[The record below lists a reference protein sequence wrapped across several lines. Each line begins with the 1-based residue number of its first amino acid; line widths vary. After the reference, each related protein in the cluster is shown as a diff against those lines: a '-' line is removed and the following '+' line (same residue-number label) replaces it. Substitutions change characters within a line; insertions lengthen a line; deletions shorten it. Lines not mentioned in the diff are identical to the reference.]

1 MPPAGSSA
9 AASSPAVDLGRTGVS
24 SGWKRGERTVVG
36 LLAGCGML
44 SSLQFTLV
52 VPVLP
57 LIPDLLGTSAAVA
70 SWLLTIT
77 LLVGVVGTPVITR
90 LADMHGRRRM
100 LLIAMSL
107 LILGSVIAAVSDGFV
122 GVMCG
127 RALQGFGTA
136 VVPIGIALM
145 SSTVSPRA
153 ATFGIAL
160 MSGTLGI
167 GSALGLAIAGP
178 LVAWGGL
185 PLIFWVS
192 AAVGSA
198 FLALIL
204 LRVRESVPL
213 TSGRFDFVGAALLTV
228 GLSSL
233 LLAISQGTQ
242 WGWTSILT
250 LGTAAIAAVTIPAWG
265 LWERNHPN
273 PLVDVRV
280 AMSPRILTINLA
292 SFVATFGMYAN
303 HLLTTQEALAPTT
316 IEYGLGATG
325 STVGLYLLPSAI
337 VMVLLSPIS
346 ARMILRFGGRASLM
360 LGATIMAC
368 AFSIRLLAH
377 SDPAMVMI
385 GSGMVGVGVAFA
397 FAAMPAL
404 ITASVPPAQIAAAN
418 GVNSVVRTLSGAVA
432 AALFAL
438 VIATLPSPVDG
449 AYLSHSALLL
459 SFGTAAL
466 CGLATVLIAAFL
478 RLPETKDPA

>member
-1 MPPAGSSA
+1 M
-9 AASSPAVDLGRTGVS
+9 
-24 SGWKRGERTVVG
+24 VVG

-57 LIPDLLGTSAAVA
+57 LIPEILGTSAAAA

-77 LLVGVVGTPVITR
+77 LLIGVVGTPMITR
-90 LADMHGRRRM
+90 LADMHGRRLM
-100 LLIAMSL
+100 LLTAMGL
-107 LILGSVIAAVSDGFV
+107 LVLGSVIAAFSADFT
-122 GVMCG
+122 GVMLG

-145 SSTVSPRA
+145 SSSVSPRA

-185 PLIFWVS
+185 TLIFWVS
-192 AAVGSA
+192 AAIGSA
-198 FLALIL
+198 FFLLIL
-204 LRVRESVPL
+204 LCVRESGTA
-213 TSGRFDFVGAALLTV
+213 TSGRFDFVGAALLTI

-242 WGWTSILT
+242 WGWTSAPT
-250 LGTAAIAAVTIPAWG
+250 LGLAATAAITIAAWM
-265 LWERNHPN
+265 LWESRHPN
-273 PLVDVRV
+273 PLVDMRV
-280 AMSPRILTINLA
+280 AMSARILTINLA

-303 HLLTTQEALAPTT
+303 HLLTTQEALAPTS

-325 STVGLYLLPSAI
+325 ATVGFYLLPSAI
-337 VMVLLSPIS
+337 VMILLSPLS
-346 ARMILRFGGRASLM
+346 ARVIIRFGGRASLM
-360 LGATIMAC
+360 LGATIMSC
-368 AFSIRLLAH
+368 AFLIRLFAH
-377 SDPAMVMI
+377 SDPVMVMT
-385 GSGMVGVGVAFA
+385 GSGLVGVGVAFA

-404 ITASVPPAQIAAAN
+404 ITASVPPTQIAAAN
-418 GVNSVVRTLSGAVA
+418 GVNSVVRTFSGAVA

-438 VIATLPSPVDG
+438 VIAALPSPVDD
-449 AYLSHSALLL
+449 AYLSHPALLL

-466 CGLATVLIAAFL
+466 CGLATVFIAAFL
-478 RLPETKDPA
+478 RIPESKDPA